1 MNHKITQIDEISVV
15 TLEEKRLDANISGLV
30 KGEFG
35 NLVKNMHVR
44 KLVIDLTAVESCDS
58 SGLSTLLVANRL
70 VSGVHGGLRIV
81 CPSKKILTLIKITQL
96 DRVLRLCS
104 SVEEAV
110 HDLKSIH

>member
-44 KLVIDLTAVESCDS
+44 KLVIDLSSVESCDS

-81 CPSKKILTLIKITQL
+81 CPSQKILTLIKITQL
-96 DRVLRLCS
+96 DKVLRLSS
-104 SVEEAV
+104 SVDEAV
-110 HDLKSIH
+110 QDLKSIH

>member
-1 MNHKITQIDEISVV
+1 MNHKITQIDDISVV

-35 NLVKNMHVR
+35 NLVKNLNVR
-44 KLVIDLTAVESCDS
+44 KMVIDLSAVESCDS

-81 CPSKKILTLIKITQL
+81 CPSQKILTLIKITQL
-96 DRVLRLCS
+96 DRVLRLSS
-104 SVEEAV
+104 SVSEAV
-110 HDLKSIH
+110 EDLKTIH